1 MTDGTPH
8 VCPWWF
14 AYTFDNPLRRL
25 FHSPEA
31 MLGAW
36 VRPGARAV
44 DIGCGMGYFSIGMAE
59 MVGTTGRVTAVDL
72 QQKML
77 DVLAKRAA
85 KRGVLDRIDRVK
97 ADEDD
102 LHLSVPADFVLAFWM
117 VHEVPDQRGLFE
129 QVARTLVP
137 GGAMLVVEP
146 KGHVSDE
153 TLRREIAI
161 AEGAGFVEA
170 ERPRVRLSRSVL
182 LRRLA

>member
-1 MTDGTPH
+1 MPDGTSH

-14 AYTFDNPLRRL
+14 AYSFDNPLRRL
-25 FHSPEA
+25 FHNPAA

-59 MVGTTGRVTAVDL
+59 MVGPNGRVTAVDL

-77 DVLAKRAA
+77 DVLAKRAERRA
-85 KRGVLDRIDRVK
+85 VLDRIDRVK

-102 LHLSVPADFVLAFWM
+102 LHLTEPADFVLAFWM
-117 VHEVPDQRGLFE
+117 VHEVPDQRGLFD
-129 QVARTLVP
+129 QALHILQP

-146 KGHVSDE
+146 RGHVS
-153 TLRREIAI
+153 REMLDGSVAA
-161 AEGAGFVEA
+161 AESAGFAVA
-170 ERPRVRLSRSVL
+170 ERPRVRFSRAAL
-182 LRRLA
+182 LRRD